1 MASSKAVMEPGA
13 RSFFARF
20 ADDDVWTVNAWSVA
34 MLRLLL
40 ESRLPGILLGV
51 VSAIYL
57 ALLHFGVVIY
67 RCPLQTNTGLF
78 CAGCGLSTA
87 LLAMFRGQFAVMWIQ
102 HPFAPYFVLL
112 GAVVFLAGVLPEIP
126 RKIWILFVLRMEYR
140 TRLHA
145 VVLISFAAFGAVRL
159 FISCVGSASIWIGI
173 ML

>member
-1 MASSKAVMEPGA
+1 MEPGA

-40 ESRLPGILLGV
+40 QSRALGILLGGV
-51 VSAIYL
+51 AAIYL
-57 ALLHFGVVIY
+57 ALLYFGVVLY
-67 RCPLQTNTGLF
+67 RCPLHANTGLF

-112 GAVVFLAGVLPEIP
+112 GAIVFLAGVLPDRP
-126 RKIWILFVLRMEYR
+126 RKIWICFMLWMEYR

-145 VVLISFAAFGAVRL
+145 VLLISFAAFGAVRL
-159 FISCVGSASIWIGI
+159 LLQVVQPG
-173 ML
+173 